1 MVVIHIDVLIAI
13 AYTNI
18 CVAYRRYEYD
28 FKKNEVTTC
37 VYAELLKTAVQ
48 YYLKIDIYNL

>member
-37 VYAELLKTAVQ
+37 VYAELLKTAAR
-48 YYLKIDIYNL
+48 YYLRD